1 MWHRRVPPPARRP
14 CSRARH
20 RRGIPLR
27 MAPAAGGNFKPYSN
41 DSINRNHRSPSA
53 RVRSPL
59 PQAVGG
65 GCGGLLRRGGMQTE
79 RVAGAARHRTRAK
92 RCEHWRRTRGE
103 MVLRAVGAAAATRG
117 RVRWAAAALVLLFAC
132 AVGCASER
140 AEAGGHTIELR
151 PDGQG
156 NMKVSA
162 RASFLPRRSTARDG
176 CMGRPDAP
184 RLVRRHLSLR
194 VGPSATG

>member
-1 MWHRRVPPPARRP
+1 
-14 CSRARH
+14 
-20 RRGIPLR
+20 
-27 MAPAAGGNFKPYSN
+27 
-41 DSINRNHRSPSA
+41 
-53 RVRSPL
+53 
-59 PQAVGG
+59 
-65 GCGGLLRRGGMQTE
+65 MQTE

-117 RVRWAAAALVLLFAC
+117 RVRWAAAALALLVAC